1 MLIRITLNQTL
12 DKTLVELGDRKTM
25 CNYRLTSMLTN
36 FYKIFEKVIKLKLN
50 SYLKKLTPI

>member
-12 DKTLVELGDRKTM
+12 DKTLVELDDRKTM
-25 CNYRLTSMLTN
+25 SNYRLTSMLTN
-36 FYKIFEKVIKLKLN
+36 FYKIFEKIIKLKLN